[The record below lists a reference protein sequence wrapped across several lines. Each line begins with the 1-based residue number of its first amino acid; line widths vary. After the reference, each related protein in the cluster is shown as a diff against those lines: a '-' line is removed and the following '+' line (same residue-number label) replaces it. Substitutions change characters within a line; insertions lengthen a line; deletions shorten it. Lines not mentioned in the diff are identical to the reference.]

1 MAVGQKSP
9 TSVGEYCGETP
20 QPKKDTPLPF
30 APSASLPRPIP
41 FSIMGAMAEPIRILH
56 FADVHIG
63 MERYGRVDPATGING
78 RVMDY
83 LRRLSDLAD
92 FAVEKRVDLVIFAGD
107 AYKTRNPN
115 STYRRE
121 FSWRIK
127 AIADQ
132 GIPVV
137 MVAGNHDLPPVS
149 QRASTIEIFDTLRVP
164 NIHVLDQDSGVTI
177 IETRHGPVQIAPAPY
192 PYTSEL
198 ASREAFRAASL
209 EDLDRR
215 YTEFMSDI
223 IRAMAEE
230 VRSRPEIPAVLVG
243 HFSVDGAMFSSER
256 SVMVGRDILV
266 PRSVLVDDAWDYV
279 ALGHIHKH
287 QDLNAGAQPPVVYSG
302 SIERIDFGEE
312 KEPKGWVLVEVSPGH
327 ASYEFI
333 PHYRREARRF
343 TTIDCDCR
351 KEDDPMEAILERI
364 RRRQEEGGVR
374 DAIVRV
380 RLKLREDQDRHISDR
395 QIRAA
400 LAEAFSVA
408 GIIRQIDWHVR
419 SRLGAVDFEKATPL
433 ELLERYF
440 DNLQTPEEDKK
451 ALLQDAK
458 RIIQEA

>member
-1 MAVGQKSP
+1 MS
-9 TSVGEYCGETP
+9 
-20 QPKKDTPLPF
+20 
-30 APSASLPRPIP
+30 
-41 FSIMGAMAEPIRILH
+41 EPIRLLH

-63 MERYGRVDPATGING
+63 MERYGRVDPAIGVNS

-83 LRRLSDLAD
+83 LRRLSDLVD
-92 FAVEKRVDLVIFAGD
+92 FAIEKDVDLVIFAGD

-127 AIADQ
+127 TMADH

-164 NIHVLDQDSGVTI
+164 NIYVLDQDSGVTL
-177 IETRHGPVQIAPAPY
+177 IETRRGPVQIAPAPY

-209 EDLDRR
+209 EELDRR
-215 YTEFMSDI
+215 YTEFMSDM
-223 IRAMAEE
+223 IRAMAQE
-230 VRSRPEIPAVLVG
+230 VRARPEVPAVLVG

-256 SVMVGRDILV
+256 SVMVGRDIRV
-266 PRSVLVDDAWDYV
+266 PRGVLVDDAWDYV
-279 ALGHIHKH
+279 ALGHIHRH
-287 QDLNAGAQPPVVYSG
+287 QDLNQGAHPPVVYSG

-312 KEPKGWVLVEVSPGH
+312 KEPKGWVLVTLRRGRTE
-327 ASYEFI
+327 YEFI
-333 PHYRREARRF
+333 PHYRRQARRF
-343 TTIDCDCR
+343 TTIQCDCR
-351 KEDDPMEAILERI
+351 QEADPMEAILTRI
-364 RRRQEEGGVR
+364 RRRQEEGGVE

-380 RLKLREDQDRHISDR
+380 RLKLREEQNRHISDR

-400 LAEAFSVA
+400 LRGAFSVA
-408 GIIRQIDWHVR
+408 GVIREIDWRVR

-433 ELLERYF
+433 ELLGRYF
-440 DNLQTPEEDKK
+440 DQLQTPEAEK
-451 ALLQDAK
+451 ALLLQDAA
-458 RIIQEA
+458 RIINES